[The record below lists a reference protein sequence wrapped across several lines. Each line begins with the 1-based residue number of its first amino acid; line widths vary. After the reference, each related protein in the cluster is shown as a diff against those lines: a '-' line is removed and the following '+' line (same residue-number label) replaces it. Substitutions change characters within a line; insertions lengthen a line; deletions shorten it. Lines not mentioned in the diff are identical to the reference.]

1 MHDKARVEEHQEVIV
16 QNQLENPNQLKIIE
30 GDSRILLIAPHACIR
45 NGEPKDDEN
54 TGPITEM
61 VARQIGCSA
70 IINTFFHKSDNKKYR
85 KGHKP
90 KDKEYPHGLEYGNL
104 NLNLI
109 ADAKLVP
116 GYLNAIRA
124 VIDKPGKTTAIWIH
138 GADDNKAKEIALKGD
153 YAYMPNDIH
162 AFIGYGQGNEPIT
175 KAVGSRHTAE
185 SGIVER
191 FRDALIGNEMNAV
204 LADDNSTNYRGRSEV
219 GMNQWFLNGGY
230 TLEKVQSFQIE
241 IREKGFRKNDE
252 QCQNTARIIADA
264 ISATLEIM
272 PVVMEE
278 AVPETLPVEQTASD
292 NNATENTVPVEVP
305 VSVQDNEEEI
315 VQDIEDPLVEQ
326 TASDK
331 NATEGIVPRDVPVV
345 VKNKKAKKAP
355 VDEKLVQNAFERLKD
370 IFRRHFHEAM
380 LEAGTYI
387 IDTFYDGNP
396 MAALAK
402 NKTREQ
408 PQNLKALVQKI
419 SGAPSVT
426 DDGAPSLGWFYNA
439 VNLAAHEAICSQ
451 EGLQTF
457 ATLGHSH
464 KLLLLHVPKLKQIEG
479 DKFDEAIKPAFQ
491 VKERLAKVAVEK
503 DLSVRK
509 FAAHI
514 KTEFPD
520 ENTGIDLTLLPPREI
535 LLQLSPDELRRLFN
549 LAMNKVDESQKAV
562 LTYGNALHE
571 LDIVLAETNEDVVP
585 GKGRFK
591 DWTKNNFNICT
602 GCKNDCLY
610 CYMKPFNAKKP
621 KSKQPEDWHNWEIR
635 LEDVDKAYGL
645 KDGLVGFP
653 SSHDIFPDIL
663 DAYLTVLGKLLRA
676 GNKVLIVSK
685 PRIDCI
691 KPICEASHFFKDK
704 IIFRFTIGAMDNDI
718 LGFWE
723 PNAPVYEERR
733 ACLEFAY
740 NHGFWTSVSMEPML
754 DTPRIEE
761 LIADLRQFVRKDE
774 NIWLG
779 TMGYMNYLKQIK
791 KGADD
796 GLTAAIAKVEAGQ
809 TKERLT
815 AIFQTYK
822 DDQLIKWK
830 AEALKIIEGKQQ
842 NGEAVKIFQ
851 APAGIQDTVS
861 IAAPETEILEAS
873 DAVAKANKSQAEK
886 VNLKEKPEA
895 LPSKDVS
902 PASNIDDIPQSNS
915 NDESKTL
922 NTWGSFEK

>member
-30 GDSRILLIAPHACIR
+30 GSTDILLIAPHACIR

-70 IINTFFHKSDNKKYR
+70 VINTFFHKSDNKKYR

-104 NLNLI
+104 NLNVIDDAQLI
-109 ADAKLVP
+109 PD
-116 GYLNAIRA
+116 YLNAIRA
-124 VIDKPGKTTAIWIH
+124 VIDTPGKTTVIWIH
-138 GADDNKAKEIALKGD
+138 GADDKKAKAAPSKVK
-153 YAYMPNDIH
+153 YPYQPNEIH
-162 AFIGYGQGNEPIT
+162 AFIGYGQGDDPIS
-175 KAVGSRHTAE
+175 KAVGSRYTAE
-185 SGIVER
+185 SEIVER

-292 NNATENTVPVEVP
+292 NNATEGTVPRDVP
-305 VSVQDNEEEI
+305 VSVQDNEAEI

-331 NATEGIVPRDVPVV
+331 NATEGTVPRDVPVV
-345 VKNKKAKKAP
+345 VKNKKAKKDP
-355 VDEKLVQNAFERLKD
+355 VDEELVQNAFERLKD

-380 LEAGTYI
+380 LEAGRYI
-387 IDTFYDGNP
+387 IDTFYGGDP
-396 MAALAK
+396 IAAFAK

-408 PQNLKALVQKI
+408 PPNLKALVQKI
-419 SGAPSVT
+419 SGVPSVT
-426 DDGAPSLGWFYNA
+426 DDGAPSLSWFYNA
-439 VNLAAHEAICSQ
+439 VNLAAHEAICLR
-451 EGLQTF
+451 EGLSTF
-457 ATLGHSH
+457 AMLGHSH

-491 VKERLAKVAVEK
+491 EKERLANVAV
-503 DLSVRK
+503 DSDFSVRE

-520 ENTGIDLTLLPPREI
+520 ENTGIDLALLPPREK
-535 LLQLSPDELRRLFN
+535 LLLLSPDELRRLFN

-571 LDIVLAETNEDVVP
+571 LGIVLAETNGDVVP
-585 GKGRFK
+585 GKGRFQ
-591 DWTKNNFNICT
+591 DWTKNNVNFCT
-602 GCKNDCLY
+602 GCKNDCIY
-610 CYMKPFNAKKP
+610 CYMKPFNARNP
-621 KSKQPEDWHNWEIR
+621 KLKQPADWHNWEIR
-635 LEDVDKAYGL
+635 TEDVEKAYGL
-645 KDGLVGFP
+645 KDGWVGFP
-653 SSHDIFPDIL
+653 SSHDIFPEIL

-676 GNKVLIVSK
+676 GNQVLIVSK

-691 KPICEASHFFKDK
+691 KPICEACHFFKDK
-704 IIFRFTIGAMDNDI
+704 IIFRFTIGAMDDGI

-723 PNAPVYEERR
+723 PNAPGYQERR
-733 ACLEFAY
+733 DCLEFAY
-740 NHGFWTSVSMEPML
+740 DQGFRTSVSMEPML
-754 DTPRIEE
+754 DTPRIDEQ
-761 LIADLRQFVRKDE
+761 IADLRKFVRKDE

-779 TMGYMNYLKQIK
+779 TMNYLKQIK
-791 KGADD
+791 EGAGDD
-796 GLTAAIAKVEAGQ
+796 LTAAIEKVEAGQ
-809 TKERLT
+809 TVEMLT
-815 AIFQTYK
+815 PIYQKYK
-822 DDQLIKWK
+822 DDPLIEWK
-830 AEALKIIEGKQQ
+830 TDAKEKITGKQQ
-842 NGEAVKIFQ
+842 NGKAAKKFQ
-851 APAGIQDTVS
+851 APAGNQDTVS
-861 IAAPETEILEAS
+861 ITAPETEIIEAS
-873 DAVAKANKSQAEK
+873 DAVAKANKAQ
-886 VNLKEKPEA
+886 PEA
-895 LPSKDVS
+895 LPSEDVS
-902 PASNIDDIPQSNS
+902 PPSNIDDIPQANPD
-915 NDESKTL
+915 DEPKINRFRGKL
-922 NTWGSFEK
+922 A